1 MLRTHLAIV
10 CRAVLEVVAV
20 AVLREPFLLGSHLRR
35 RLYEVVLRTE
45 IVGVVGLVDLTNIIQ
60 KGFERLSVAIR
71 IQQGRERL
79 VEFVERF
86 HAREDIVRPLEALAH
101 DIRHLHLL
109 ERGIQCAGMGVDELL
124 NLRFCQHLDAELR
137 TVLGI
142 ERVHHAVEQF
152 RELLAYLLLLFRQR
166 QGLWSIA

>member
-20 AVLREPFLLGSHLRR
+20 AVLREPFPLGRHLRR

-60 KGFERLSVAIR
+60 KGFERLSVAVR

-86 HAREDIVRPLEALAH
+86 HAREDIVRPLEALAY
-101 DIRHLHLL
+101 DIRHFHLL
-109 ERGIQCAGMGVDELL
+109 ERGIQSAGMGVDELL
-124 NLRFCQHLDAELR
+124 NLRFC
-137 TVLGI
+137 
-142 ERVHHAVEQF
+142 
-152 RELLAYLLLLFRQR
+152 
-166 QGLWSIA
+166 